1 MLYYTSILPMAELKP
16 FPRPL
21 MEKTVEILLK
31 TTVNDFGL
39 TICLW
44 MVGGAHFK
52 LSSRHYKEFLPKLS
66 YKDGIAITYNRFGH
80 AKELHHAFYKCVS
93 YDLSC
98 KGMGK
103 IQKMSILT

>member
-1 MLYYTSILPMAELKP
+1 MDKTAEI
-16 FPRPL
+16 F
-21 MEKTVEILLK
+21 LK

-52 LSSRHYKEFLPKLS
+52 LSSRPYKKFLPKLA
-66 YKDGIAITYNRFGH
+66 YKDGIAVTYNLFGH
-80 AKELHHAFYKCVS
+80 TMELHHAFYKCVS

-98 KGMGK
+98 KGMCK
-103 IQKMSILT
+103 SQKMSILT